1 MLEMKNYQFWF
12 CTGSQ
17 DLYGQECLEHVAE
30 HSKIMVDRLNESGVL
45 PYEVVWKP
53 TLLTNAMIRQT
64 FNEANAEETCA
75 GVITWMHTF
84 SPVKS
89 WILGLQE
96 YRKPLLHLHTQFNR
110 EIPYDS
116 IDMDFMNENQSAHGD
131 REYGHIVSR
140 MRMERKVIVGF
151 WDDKEVQKRIA
162 SWMRTAVGV
171 IESSHIR
178 VMRIA
183 DNMRNV
189 AVTEGDKVEAQI
201 KFGWEVDAYPVNEIA
216 DAVNQVS
223 KGDTDALVEEYYD
236 KYDILLEGRD
246 ADEFRRHVAVQA
258 QIEIGFER
266 FLEEKNYQAIVT
278 HFGDLGCLQQLPGLA
293 IQRLMEKGY
302 GFGGEGDWKTAA
314 MVRLMK
320 IMTQGK
326 KDAKGTS
333 FMEDYTYNLVP
344 GKEGILEAHML
355 EVCPTIAE
363 GPISIKCQP
372 LSMGDREDPARLVF
386 TSKTGKGIA
395 TSLIDLGDRFRLI
408 INEVNCKKVEQPMP
422 KLPVAT
428 AFWTPEPSLQTGAEA
443 WILAGGA
450 HHTAFSYD
458 LTSEQ
463 MGDWAAAMGIE
474 AVYIDKDTT
483 IRNLKNEL
491 RWNEAAYRLNL

>member
-1 MLEMKNYQFWF
+1 MKTGKNYKFWF
-12 CTGSQ
+12 ATGSQ
-17 DLYGQECLEHVAE
+17 DLYGDECLRKVAE
-30 HSKIMVDRLNESGVL
+30 HSRKMVDALNASGLL
-45 PYEVVWKP
+45 PYEIVWKP
-53 TLLTNAMIRQT
+53 TLITNELIRKT
-64 FNEANAEETCA
+64 FNEANADEECA

-84 SPVKS
+84 SPAKS

-96 YRKPLLHLHTQFNR
+96 YRKPLLHLHTQFNQ
-110 EIPYDS
+110 EIPYDT

-131 REYGHIVSR
+131 REYGHIVTR
-140 MRMERKVIVGF
+140 MGIERKVVVGH
-151 WDDKEVQKRIA
+151 WSDPAVAKKIA
-162 SWMRTAVGV
+162 DWMCTAVG
-171 IESSHIR
+171 IMESSHIR

-201 KFGWEVDAYPVNEIA
+201 KFGWEIDSYPVNDIA
-216 DAVNQVS
+216 EAVAAVS
-223 KGDTDALVEEYYD
+223 EADTNALVEEYYD
-236 KYDILLEGRD
+236 KYQILLEGRD
-246 ADEFRRHVAVQA
+246 EKEFRRHVAVQA
-258 QIEIGFER
+258 QIELGFER

-278 HFGDLGCLQQLPGLA
+278 HFGDLGALKQLPGLA

-320 IMTQGK
+320 IMTAGK

-363 GPISIKCQP
+363 GPISIKVQP

-386 TSKTGKGIA
+386 TSKTGPAIA
-395 TSLIDLGDRFRLI
+395 TSLVDLGNRFRLI
-408 INEVNCKKVEQPMP
+408 INNVDCKKTEKPMP

-428 AFWTPEPSLQTGAEA
+428 AFWTPQPDLATGAEA

-458 LTSEQ
+458 LTAEQ

-474 AVYIDKDTT
+474 AVYIDNDTT
-483 IRNLKNEL
+483 IRSLKNEL
-491 RWNEAAYRLNL
+491 RWNSVYYR

>member
-1 MLEMKNYQFWF
+1 MKTGKNYKFWF

-17 DLYGQECLEHVAE
+17 DLYGDECLAKVAE
-30 HSKIMVDRLNESGVL
+30 HSKIIVEQLNKSGKL
-45 PYEVVWKP
+45 PFELVWKP
-53 TLLTNAMIRQT
+53 TLITNELIRKT
-64 FNEANAEETCA
+64 FNEANADEECA

-84 SPVKS
+84 SPAKS

-96 YRKPLLHLHTQFNR
+96 YRKPLCHLHTQFNQ

-131 REYGHIVSR
+131 REYGHIVTR
-140 MRMERKVIVGF
+140 MGIERKIVVGH
-151 WDDKEVQKRIA
+151 WDSDEVKEGLA
-162 SWMRTAVGV
+162 SWMRTAIGLM
-171 IESSHIR
+171 ESSHIR
-178 VMRIA
+178 VCRIA

-201 KFGWEVDAYPVNEIA
+201 KFGWEIDAYPVNEIA
-216 DAVNQVS
+216 EYVAAVPQGEIS
-223 KGDTDALVEEYYD
+223 TLTEEYYD
-236 KYDILLEGRD
+236 KYEILLEGRD
-246 ADEFRRHVAVQA
+246 AAEFKQHVAVQA
-258 QIEIGFER
+258 GIEIGFEK

-278 HFGDLGCLQQLPGLA
+278 HFGDLGSLKQLPGLA

-320 IMTQGK
+320 IMTAGDK
-326 KDAKGTS
+326 NAKGTS
-333 FMEDYTYNLVP
+333 FMEDYTYNFVP

-355 EVCPTIAE
+355 EVCPSVAD
-363 GPISIKCQP
+363 GPVSIKVNP

-386 TSKTGKGIA
+386 TSKTGTAIA
-395 TSLIDLGDRFRLI
+395 TSLVDLGNRFRLI
-408 INEVNCKKVEQPMP
+408 INEVECKKAEKPMP

-428 AFWTPEPSLQTGAEA
+428 AFWTPQPSLAVGAEA

-458 LTSEQ
+458 LTVDQ
-463 MGDWAAAMGIE
+463 MVDWAASMGIE
-474 AVYIDKDTT
+474 SVVIDKDTT
-483 IRNLKNEL
+483 IRNFKNEL
-491 RWNEAAYRLNL
+491 RWNAIAYR

>member
-1 MLEMKNYQFWF
+1 MSAAKKYQFWF

-17 DLYGQECLEHVAE
+17 DLYGEECLAHVAE
-30 HSKIMVDRLNESGVL
+30 HSRKIVEALNECGHL

-53 TLLTNAMIRQT
+53 TLITNELIRKT
-64 FNEANAEETCA
+64 FNDANIDENCA

-84 SPVKS
+84 SPAKS

-110 EIPYDS
+110 EIPYDA

-131 REYGHIVSR
+131 REYGHIFSR
-140 MRMERKVIVGF
+140 LGMDRKVIMGY
-151 WDDKEVQKRIA
+151 WEDENVQKRIG
-162 SWMRTAVGV
+162 SWMRTAVGIV
-171 IESSHIR
+171 ESSHIR

-201 KFGWEVDAYPVNEIA
+201 KFGWEIDAYPVNEIA
-216 DAVNQVS
+216 EYVQAVP
-223 KGDTDALVEEYYD
+223 KGDIEALVEEYYQ
-236 KYDILLEGRD
+236 KYVILTEGRD
-246 ADEFRRHVAVQA
+246 EREFREHVAVQA
-258 QIEIGFER
+258 GIEIGFER
-266 FLEEKNYQAIVT
+266 FLTERNYQAIVT
-278 HFGDLGCLQQLPGLA
+278 HFGDLGGLKQLPGLA

-320 IMTQGK
+320 IMTAGMK
-326 KDAKGTS
+326 GAKGTS

-344 GKEGILEAHML
+344 GKEGILQAHML
-355 EVCPTIAE
+355 EVCPSIADGAVCLRE
-363 GPISIKCQP
+363 QP

-386 TSKTGKGIA
+386 TAKEGPGIA
-395 TSLIDLGDRFRLI
+395 VSLIDLGNRFRLI
-408 INEVNCKKVEQPMP
+408 INNVNCKKTEKPMP

-428 AFWTPEPSLQTGAEA
+428 AFWTPEPDLQTGAES

-450 HHTAFSYD
+450 HHTAFTYD
-458 LTSEQ
+458 LTAEQ
-463 MGDWAAAMGIE
+463 MGDWAEYMGIE
-474 AVYIDKDTT
+474 AVYIDKTTT
-483 IRNLKNEL
+483 IRQLKNEL
-491 RWNEAAYRLNL
+491 LWNSIAYK